1 MSLGAI
7 PPSSETTRPDSVPRL
22 FGTDGIRLVVGREM
36 TPRFVA
42 EVASALAGYLDG
54 RGTVLIARDFRT
66 SSEAMV
72 KILAGTLLMHGVDV
86 RDMGVMPTPCLQFNT
101 QGVAGAMGLTVTASH
116 NPNEFNGIKFT
127 GPQGMEIPREAEE
140 IIERALHY
148 GRYPEAVWEKI
159 GTFRQDPDGV
169 DRYVG
174 SILDHVD
181 VAAIRAWAPT
191 VVLDCGNGTSL
202 MTSPQLLRELGCR
215 VITLNAN
222 PDGHFT
228 GRPSEP
234 NEANLADLRKAVVDF
249 GAQLGVAHDGDSDR
263 VAFIDEHGAFVPGE
277 VTLAVFAR
285 YRLQQEPGATIVTSV
300 TSSTAVTE
308 VVRDSGGRLA
318 VTKSGS
324 LPVAEGVYEHRGSFA
339 GEENGGYYWPEHQ
352 VARDGPMSSAKML
365 ELLARSRRPLSELVA
380 EVPSFHLIKTKVRLA
395 QEALAAREIKPF
407 LVREAGAILEHEAVS
422 LDLRDGVKAVY
433 DDGWLLVRPSGT
445 EPICRVFAES
455 RDRGRAE
462 AILQQGIELVERL
475 LHEWQAEHPETAA
488 ATPGA

>member
-1 MSLGAI
+1 VIAEAVHARASTGAAEPI
-7 PPSSETTRPDSVPRL
+7 PRL

-36 TPRFVA
+36 TPAFVA
-42 EVASALAGYLDG
+42 EVASALAGYLEG
-54 RGTVLIARDFRT
+54 KGTVLLARDFRT

-86 RDMGVMPTPCLQFNT
+86 RDLGVMPTPCLQFNT
-101 QGVAGAMGLTVTASH
+101 QGLAGAMGLTVTASH

-140 IIERALHY
+140 IIEQALHH
-148 GRYPEAVWEKI
+148 RRFPEANWERI
-159 GTFRQDPDGV
+159 GTLRQDPDGV
-169 DRYVG
+169 DRYLA
-174 SILDHVD
+174 SILSHVD
-181 VAAIRAWAPT
+181 VPAVQAWAPT

-215 VITLNAN
+215 VITMNAN

-263 VAFIDEHGAFVPGE
+263 VAFVDERGAYIPGE
-277 VTLAVFAR
+277 VTLAVFAK
-285 YRLQQEPGATIVTSV
+285 YGLHLHPGGTVVTSL
-300 TSSTAVTE
+300 TSSTAVAE
-308 VVRDSGGRLA
+308 VVRDAGGRLE
-318 VTKSGS
+318 VTRSGS
-324 LPVAEGVYEHRGSFA
+324 LPVAQGVHEHRGMFA

-365 ELLARSRRPLSELVA
+365 ELLARARRPLSELVA
-380 EVPSFHLIKTKVRLA
+380 EIPSYHLLKTKVRIA
-395 QEALAAREIKPF
+395 REALAAREIKPY
-407 LVREAGAILEHEAVS
+407 LVREAGAILSQGAS
-422 LDLRDGVKAVY
+422 SIDARDGVKAVY
-433 DDGWLLVRPSGT
+433 PDGWLLVRPSGT

-455 RDRGRAE
+455 RHKVRAE
-462 AILQQGIELVERL
+462 ELLGQGVSLVERL
-475 LHEWQAEHPETAA
+475 LQQWRDDHPGS
-488 ATPGA
+488 PPPPD